1 MQNPIAIAPNY
12 REKIREIM
20 RYGGPRMLILY
31 HRSKSLD
38 ICILNGKT
46 KKRLALLASFL
57 MDLSHFYVILD
68 YAIALS
74 NTALIKAFVCS

>member
-1 MQNPIAIAPNY
+1 MERQ
-12 REKIREIM
+12 
-20 RYGGPRMLILY
+20 
-31 HRSKSLD
+31 
-38 ICILNGKT
+38 
-46 KKRLALLASFL
+46 KKRLALLASLL

>member
-1 MQNPIAIAPNY
+1 MERQ
-12 REKIREIM
+12 
-20 RYGGPRMLILY
+20 
-31 HRSKSLD
+31 
-38 ICILNGKT
+38 
-46 KKRLALLASFL
+46 KKRLALLVSFL

>member
-1 MQNPIAIAPNY
+1 MERQ
-12 REKIREIM
+12 
-20 RYGGPRMLILY
+20 
-31 HRSKSLD
+31 
-38 ICILNGKT
+38 
-46 KKRLALLASFL
+46 KKRLVLLASFL

>member
-1 MQNPIAIAPNY
+1 M
-12 REKIREIM
+12 
-20 RYGGPRMLILY
+20 
-31 HRSKSLD
+31 
-38 ICILNGKT
+38 
-46 KKRLALLASFL
+46 LASFL

>member
-1 MQNPIAIAPNY
+1 MIMWTAMKNCRKCY
-12 REKIREIM
+12 RAKYATFVVWEK
-20 RYGGPRMLILY
+20 
-31 HRSKSLD
+31 
-38 ICILNGKT
+38 KT
-46 KKRLALLASFL
+46 GTRAAGVWRGVFSFL

>member
-1 MQNPIAIAPNY
+1 MERQ
-12 REKIREIM
+12 
-20 RYGGPRMLILY
+20 
-31 HRSKSLD
+31 
-38 ICILNGKT
+38 

-57 MDLSHFYVILD
+57 MDLSYFYVILD

>member
-1 MQNPIAIAPNY
+1 MERQ
-12 REKIREIM
+12 
-20 RYGGPRMLILY
+20 
-31 HRSKSLD
+31 
-38 ICILNGKT
+38 

-74 NTALIKAFVCS
+74 NTALIKAFVCCNTRLRDCFVQYSFD

>member
-1 MQNPIAIAPNY
+1 MERQ
-12 REKIREIM
+12 
-20 RYGGPRMLILY
+20 
-31 HRSKSLD
+31 
-38 ICILNGKT
+38 

-74 NTALIKAFVCS
+74 NTALINAFVWS